1 MSREAPELL
10 LLDEPTNH
18 LDVDAR
24 QALIQAL
31 NDFAGAVV
39 LVSHDPHLIEL
50 IAERLWLVADG
61 TVRPYEGDLEDYRKL
76 LLAAGRAERRQA
88 RAEKPDKAGNGK
100 ASRKDKR
107 RAAAEARNAVAHLRK
122 AAKSAEAR
130 LEDLARRKQA
140 LEAELAKP
148 EVYDGPTAALQDLQ
162 LEHGAIKQA
171 IAEAEAAWLEA
182 QAALEE
188 A

>member
-1 MSREAPELL
+1 MSREAPQLL

-31 NDFAGAVV
+31 NDYPGAVV

-61 TVRPYEGDLEDYRKL
+61 TVAPYDGDLEDYRG
-76 LLAAGRAERRQA
+76 LLAEQRRAERRA
-88 RAEKPDKAGNGK
+88 DKPDKAGSANGR

-107 RAAAEARNAVAHLRK
+107 RAAAEARASVAHLRK
-122 AAKSAEAR
+122 AAKQAEAR
-130 LEDLARRKQA
+130 LETLTRRKQA
-140 LEAELAKP
+140 IEARLAAP

-162 LEHGAIKQA
+162 LEHGALKQA
-171 IAEAEAAWLEA
+171 IAEAEDAWLNA